1 MAQSRQCPTR
11 VDGADPLIA
20 HSISIPVCAKRQR
33 EHYHKCYT
41 CVHAQAEAAPART
54 PRRPALPDPPGPV
67 ELGAEGA
74 A

>member
-1 MAQSRQCPTR
+1 MPQSRQCPTR

-20 HSISIPVCAKRQR
+20 HSISIPSCAKRQR

-41 CVHAQAEAAPART
+41 CKHALEGVALPPRKPVVIPDMPARISS
-54 PRRPALPDPPGPV
+54 
-67 ELGAEGA
+67 EGA